1 MSRPAAAQH
10 TVAVMVRCITPTP
23 PAALCCA
30 QRMGLL
36 VAGLH
41 LVCCWRYL
49 GILVEG
55 FDSRGLNVL
64 WQMWATAVTAV
75 FVGQL
80 AKYFAP

>member
-1 MSRPAAAQH
+1 
-10 TVAVMVRCITPTP
+10 
-23 PAALCCA
+23 
-30 QRMGLL
+30 MGLL

-49 GILVEG
+49 GALVEG

-64 WQMWATAVTAV
+64 YQMWATAVTAV
-75 FVGQL
+75 FLGQL